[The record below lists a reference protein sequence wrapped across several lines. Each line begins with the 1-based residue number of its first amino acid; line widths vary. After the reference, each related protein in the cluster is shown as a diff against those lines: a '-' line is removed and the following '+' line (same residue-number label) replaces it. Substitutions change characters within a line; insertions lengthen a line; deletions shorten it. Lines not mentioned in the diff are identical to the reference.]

1 MDLHKR
7 ARRSEPAKRVVG
19 KMKRGHGF
27 SRSRNR
33 ESVFKAWH
41 VLFQICFR
49 KVRGLLRY
57 AGRTSKSGIAIVL
70 PARIIAQKR
79 DGEELTPQQITD
91 FVEGYSADEIPDYQM
106 SAFAMAV
113 FLNGLNAEEL
123 AVWTD
128 AMMHSGDI
136 LNFDLI
142 KKPKVDKHSTG
153 GVGDKVSIPLGP
165 MVAACGVAIPMMSG
179 RGLGHTGGTL
189 DKLESIPG
197 FTTGLNPDRFTSILD
212 QHGLVL
218 AGQSESLVPADR
230 KLYALRDATGT
241 VPSIPLISSSIMSK
255 KLAED
260 LDGLVLDV
268 KVGNGA
274 FMKDEASART
284 LAKTMVGIGSAHGTT
299 TVAYLTRMDEPLGY
313 EVGNASE
320 IIESI
325 AVLRGDGPADLTEVT
340 MVLAAEMLVLGG
352 IDDSS
357 EQASRRLSQ
366 VIASGDALELFGQV
380 IEAQGGNREVIDDP
394 SLLPTASHRFEV
406 KAPTSGFVRTVN
418 ALAVGRAA
426 MSLGAGRE
434 TKEDSVDPGVGIT
447 LHAKSGD
454 PVEAGAPLA
463 TLAFND
469 HDRVEAALAMLRE
482 AWKIGEAPTPQALI
496 IERID
501 GELGFRPGSADPT
514 RKGDSSK

>member
-1 MDLHKR
+1 MTAVELIEK
-7 ARRSEPAKRVVG
+7 
-19 KMKRGHGF
+19 
-27 SRSRNR
+27 
-33 ESVFKAWH
+33 
-41 VLFQICFR
+41 
-49 KVRGLLRY
+49 
-57 AGRTSKSGIAIVL
+57 
-70 PARIIAQKR
+70 KR
-79 DGEELTPQQITD
+79 DGDTLT
-91 FVEGYSADEIPDYQM
+91 ADEIRWLIDAYTSGVVKDYQM
-106 SAFAMAV
+106 AAMTMAV
-113 FLNGLNAEEL
+113 FLNGLTAEEL

-128 AMMHSGDI
+128 AMMHSGDV
-136 LNFDLI
+136 LDLDMI

-153 GVGDKVSIPLGP
+153 GVGDKVSIPLVP
-165 MVAACGVAIPMMSG
+165 MVAACGVAIPMISG

-197 FTTGLNPDRFTSILD
+197 FTTNLDRERFTSILE
-212 QHGLVL
+212 QYGLVL
-218 AGQSESLVPADR
+218 AGQSKSLVPADR
-230 KLYALRDATGT
+230 KLYALRDSTGT

-268 KVGNGA
+268 KVGSGA

-299 TVAYLTRMDEPLGY
+299 TVAYLTRMDEPLGS

-320 IIESI
+320 IVESI
-325 AVLRGDGPADLTEVT
+325 AVLRGEGPADLTEVT

-352 IDDSS
+352 IEGSL
-357 EQASRRLSQ
+357 ETAKKRLAQ
-366 VIASGDALELFGQV
+366 VIASGEALELFGQV

-394 SLLPTASHRFEV
+394 SLLPKASHRFEV
-406 KAPTSGFVRTVN
+406 KAPASGYVRAVN

-434 TKEDSVDPGVGIT
+434 TKEQSVDPGVGIT
-447 LHAKSGD
+447 LNAKTGAS
-454 PVEAGAPLA
+454 VAEGAPLA

-469 HDRVEAALAMLRE
+469 HDRVETALALLQE
-482 AWKIGEAPTPQALI
+482 AWEIGEALTPQALI

-501 GELGFRPGSADPT
+501 G
-514 RKGDSSK
+514 